1 MNDGR
6 YTIPTLLYL
15 TGVQREKLNIL
26 LQDQDLD
33 LADFLSELVA
43 ARLEEQ
49 PAPPLAPPADS
60 KAERAAEL
68 RQLRREMRRLHAL
81 RERMPTPPEWL
92 TMLIRDTESEIRRLE
107 SRQHGPD
114 AA

>member
-33 LADFLSELVA
+33 LADFLSELVV
-43 ARLEEQ
+43 ARLEEL
-49 PAPPLAPPADS
+49 PEPPPAPPADS
-60 KAERAAEL
+60 EAERAAEL
-68 RQLRREMRRLHAL
+68 RQLRREVRRLYAL
-81 RERMPTPPEWL
+81 RERMPNPPEWL
-92 TMLIRDTESEIRRLE
+92 TMLIGDTEGEIRRLE
-107 SRQHGPD
+107 SQHGPD
-114 AA
+114 QA